1 MRNLNQQQAAAALGV
16 SRRTIAN
23 WARRNPPCDKH
34 NRIKLYSA
42 EELQAWAESE
52 GLGQI
57 GGDRSLQRGGVAK
70 SPEARE
76 ELRQLRE
83 ERRWAA
89 LRRESADASAAEAAL
104 AVAQG
109 RLINAEEEAERWA
122 RCRAEAEAELIGALP
137 DILVALDGQ
146 GEEEIRE
153 RLIREWVYARLTAL
167 SEG

>member
-23 WARRNPPCDKH
+23 WARRNPPCDKQG
-34 NRIKLYSA
+34 RLRLYNA

-76 ELRQLRE
+76 ELRALRE

-89 LRRESADASAAEAAL
+89 LRRETADAEQAERAL
-104 AVAQG
+104 EVALG
-109 RLINAEEEAERWA
+109 LSLIAEEEAERWA
-122 RCRAEAEAELIGALP
+122 RCRAEAEAELIGNLP
-137 DILVALDGQ
+137 SLVADLAGQ
-146 GEEEIRE
+146 GEEDRE
-153 RLIREWVYARLTAL
+153 RIIRDWVWTRLTAL
-167 SEG
+167 SK